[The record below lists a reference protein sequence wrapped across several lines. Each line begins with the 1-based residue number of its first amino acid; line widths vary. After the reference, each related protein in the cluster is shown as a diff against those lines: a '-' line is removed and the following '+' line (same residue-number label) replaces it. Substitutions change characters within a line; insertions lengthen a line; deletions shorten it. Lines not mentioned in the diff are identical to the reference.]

1 MQSKIDNFQKI
12 LIDDVC
18 SDVPNAFWHRKK
30 HIVDLPYVKDF
41 DEKNIPTN
49 AHPIQMN
56 AETVEFCKKE
66 INDLV
71 QKRHIINLSHIED
84 FPTNV
89 LVQGP
94 MMGSYQYFTDVF
106 KGNVHNTKMIT
117 ILDYPNILNASSQE
131 PEHIT
136 WISTTNKR
144 NNNIYTTDKW
154 VIMTSLAER
163 RNKGKAP
170 AQGYSQDKR
179 LPTGQYFVMHEGAS
193 SGVKPSRST
202 SLQEFVPAEVTYSSG
217 DMVIPLQEVLS
228 KNLPFHNG
236 TYSKLPD
243 SIKFILDNLQVAFT
257 RNHLNLFQKTLQA
270 LEIHLVNL
278 TA

>member
-236 TYSKLPD
+236 NYSKLPD

>member
-94 MMGSYQYFTDVF
+94 IMGSYQYFIDCF
-106 KGNVHNTKMIT
+106 KGNVHNTKMLT
-117 ILDYPNILNASSQE
+117 ILNYPNILTTSSQE

-136 WISTTNKR
+136 WISTTNKW
-144 NNNIYTTDKW
+144 NNNTYTTNKW
-154 VIMTSLAER
+154 VIMTSSVER
-163 RNKGKAP
+163 RNKEKAL
-170 AQGYSQDKR
+170 AQGYS
-179 LPTGQYFVMHEGAS
+179 
-193 SGVKPSRST
+193 
-202 SLQEFVPAEVTYSSG
+202 
-217 DMVIPLQEVLS
+217 
-228 KNLPFHNG
+228 
-236 TYSKLPD
+236 
-243 SIKFILDNLQVAFT
+243 
-257 RNHLNLFQKTLQA
+257 
-270 LEIHLVNL
+270 
-278 TA
+278 

>member
-179 LPTGQYFVMHEGAS
+179 LPAGQYFVMHEGAS

-217 DMVIPLQEVLS
+217 DVVIPWQEVLS
-228 KNLPFHNG
+228 KNLQFHNG

-243 SIKFILDNLQVAFT
+243 SIKFIPENPPST
-257 RNHLNLFQKTLQA
+257 
-270 LEIHLVNL
+270 
-278 TA
+278 